1 MVTNND
7 IGYNLSTF
15 DFDLKNSY
23 YLYIIKRWTSSIIVA
38 MLLVL
43 KTAELLSC

>member
-15 DFDLKNSY
+15 DFDLKN
-23 YLYIIKRWTSSIIVA
+23 
-38 MLLVL
+38 
-43 KTAELLSC
+43 